1 MGGFKAVRFQYTT
14 PTRPP
19 MRPMSTGAASSSG
32 AADAAAG
39 DFLIERPQKA
49 SGEKNPLTSYVAE
62 KIVWVLQVG
71 DDVERQQQH
80 VKKLE
85 FMHSDSTVV
94 KGDDVDGVGEQEED
108 DAAAETRIY
117 EEAHDAHLLF
127 ADCHARRLA
136 VLLQIYAQGYVARSL
151 RRGVR
156 AYA

>member
-1 MGGFKAVRFQYTT
+1 
-14 PTRPP
+14 
-19 MRPMSTGAASSSG
+19 
-32 AADAAAG
+32 
-39 DFLIERPQKA
+39 
-49 SGEKNPLTSYVAE
+49 VAE